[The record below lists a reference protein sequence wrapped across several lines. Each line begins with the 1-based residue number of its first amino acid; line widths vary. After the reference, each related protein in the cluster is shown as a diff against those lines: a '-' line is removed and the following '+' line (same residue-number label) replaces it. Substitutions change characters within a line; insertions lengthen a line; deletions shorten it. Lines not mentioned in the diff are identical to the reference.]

1 MNDAPQPPATPD
13 FNALRRLWRDATRE
27 WLSARNAVA
36 QLQDATVVDL
46 NRAVA
51 AARRLEQAERRRE
64 AVNRQVEAALEA
76 ATRAGNSIG

>member
-1 MNDAPQPPATPD
+1 MNDAPQPMAPPD

-36 QLQDATVVDL
+36 RLQDATVVDP

-51 AARRLEQAERRRE
+51 AARRLEHAERRRQ

-76 ATRAGNSIG
+76 TNEAGNPIG